1 MEVRHAIEGP
11 SIKQTGLRSQKLIL
25 CRYRQHAKVGRIPG
39 EVRTT
44 GAVHLPWLLPTRYST
59 QDWTCLF
66 SDEFSTEG
74 MELQFSQYQYQRT
87 PVPSTDKVCS
97 ALRYRNVDPLG
108 RRHEYTGGFRHE
120 VSATDT

>member
-1 MEVRHAIEGP
+1 MAI
-11 SIKQTGLRSQKLIL
+11 
-25 CRYRQHAKVGRIPG
+25 
-39 EVRTT
+39 
-44 GAVHLPWLLPTRYST
+44 LPTGCST

-74 MELQFSQYQYQRT
+74 MELQFSQYQHQST

-97 ALRYRNVDPLG
+97 ALWYRNIIPLG
-108 RRHEYTGGFRHE
+108 HRHEYTGGFQHE